1 MSVAI
6 SLPCTVLYL
15 TIKKNNRK
23 QEAARETGPVG
34 VEKLAELSVKV
45 ILKLSQ
51 FLSNAFYLM
60 VLFIYIHPICNA
72 AWVPIVTFSHF
83 EILKF

>member
-1 MSVAI
+1 MCA
-6 SLPCTVLYL
+6 PH
-15 TIKKNNRK
+15 KKQTNRK

-51 FLSNAFYLM
+51 FF
-60 VLFIYIHPICNA
+60 V
-72 AWVPIVTFSHF
+72 
-83 EILKF
+83 